1 MDHTYAKKT
10 NIDIENNE
18 PDFVSGESE
27 VEEMMGEDGED
38 PGREA
43 QEGSTEEAD
52 NVSLAPTVAPSEFS
66 VPMAT
71 QRLCSFRRSLKA
83 ELRRQG
89 PGGELATNITEDLL
103 YN

>member
-43 QEGSTEEAD
+43 QEGSTEEAV
-52 NVSLAPTVAPSEFS
+52 NVSLAPTRGSVRSEEVWKLS
-66 VPMAT
+66 WGDKALVEN
-71 QRLCSFRRSLKA
+71 SLQTLPKA
-83 ELRRQG
+83 YY
-89 PGGELATNITEDLL
+89 TTEPQV
-103 YN
+103 

>member
-38 PGREA
+38 P
-43 QEGSTEEAD
+43 
-52 NVSLAPTVAPSEFS
+52 
-66 VPMAT
+66 
-71 QRLCSFRRSLKA
+71 RRDLQ
-83 ELRRQG
+83 RRQSMC
-89 PGGELATNITEDLL
+89 L
-103 YN
+103 